1 VTNQPSALEQL
12 AVYVSGECRI
22 DPSTLLAE
30 LGQSTPTFLNNHFM
44 DVPLRTAWDQLS
56 MDARLLAYVWMQE
69 RSAEDTR
76 RGEASL

>member
-1 VTNQPSALEQL
+1 MTTPHLIPQLVDYAKEFSADHLRLIEKLAQPTPSFISSEFLDGPVRSAW
-12 AVYVSGECRI
+12 G
-22 DPSTLLAE
+22 
-30 LGQSTPTFLNNHFM
+30 
-44 DVPLRTAWDQLS
+44 QLS